1 MSTMEEERG
10 TYLSGNGMGRPTYA
24 SHPMEIDDI
33 ECDNKNYKIRLT
45 AIREENE
52 AESKCCF

>member
-1 MSTMEEERG
+1 MSILEDTRD
-10 TYLSGNGMGRPTYA
+10 TYRSGNGMGRPTY
-24 SHPMEIDDI
+24 SSLPMEIDDI

-52 AESKCCF
+52 DESKCCF

>member
-1 MSTMEEERG
+1 MEEERG